1 VYVSRFEPET
11 RRTRISGNIYLLI
24 SLVDYISVAIKK
36 TNLAIL
42 RRLLKSVKKVLVFYR
57 CFEDKK

>member
-11 RRTRISGNIYLLI
+11 RRTRISGNVYLLI
-24 SLVDYISVAIKK
+24 SLMDYISVAIKK

-42 RRLLKSVKKVLVFYR
+42 RTLLKSVKIFGFL
-57 CFEDKK
+57 